1 VNPWEAL
8 INAIGGVLQFFHDGL
23 EGAFG
28 NNAWGL
34 AIILLTIAVRIVLL
48 PLAVKQTRS
57 QRAMQVLQP
66 QMKKIQEKY
75 KADKGLMR
83 SDPEK
88 YRELRA
94 KQQEAMMGLYKEHGV
109 NPASGCLPL
118 LLQMPIFFALFRV
131 LQPSGGLIT
140 ETSRASF
147 FVFHDLTLRVPDAGV
162 AGWFL
167 VVLMAG
173 STYLSSRQMMA
184 STAASGQAAQQQ
196 KIMMYAMPLMLAV
209 FSFQMFV
216 GVLLYWVTTN
226 IWTIGQQYVMFRSA
240 TSATPAK
247 AAAVVAEK
255 SAPAPGKSTPTPPKT
270 AKTAKTAKPVAK
282 ASKPDTAPKKPKKA
296 TE

>member
-1 VNPWEAL
+1 MNPWNAL
-8 INAIGGVLQFFHDGL
+8 VDGIGSILTYFHDLL
-23 EGAFG
+23 EGPFG
-28 NNAWGL
+28 SDAWGW
-34 AIILLTIAVRIVLL
+34 AIILLTVVVRIVLL
-48 PLAVKQTRS
+48 PLAIKQTRS
-57 QRAMQVLQP
+57 QRAMQALQP

-131 LQPSGGLIT
+131 LQPSENGIIQATTDATFYLFQ
-140 ETSRASF
+140 S
-147 FVFHDLTLRVPDAGV
+147 LTVQPSAAPIAWV
-162 AGWFL
+162 L
-167 VVLMAG
+167 VILMAAT
-173 STYLSSRQMMA
+173 TYFSSRQMIA
-184 STAASGQAAQQQ
+184 STPASGQAAQQQ

-209 FSFQMFV
+209 FSYNMFV

-226 IWTIGQQYVMFRSA
+226 IWTIGQQYVMFRSTTPAAGA
-240 TSATPAK
+240 TTPTKSAK
-247 AAAVVAEK
+247 AA
-255 SAPAPGKSTPTPPKT
+255 PPK
-270 AKTAKTAKPVAK
+270 AAK
-282 ASKPDTAPKKPKKA
+282 AAPKSESTAGKKPKKA

>member
-1 VNPWEAL
+1 MNPWNALVDGIGSVLEA
-8 INAIGGVLQFFHDGL
+8 FHGML
-23 EGAFG
+23 KGPFG
-28 NNAWGL
+28 SDAWGW
-34 AIILLTIAVRIVLL
+34 AIILLTVAVRVVLL

-57 QRAMQVLQP
+57 QRAMQALQP

-131 LQPSGGLIT
+131 LQPSGGIIGE
-140 ETSRASF
+140 ETVATFYIFS
-147 FVFHDLTLRVPDAGV
+147 DLTLQVPAAKA
-162 AGWFL
+162 AGWLL
-167 VVLMAG
+167 VILMAAT
-173 STYLSSRQMMA
+173 TYYSSRQMMA
-184 STAASGQAAQQQ
+184 STPASGQAAQQQ
-196 KIMMYAMPLMLAV
+196 KIMLYAMPLMLAV
-209 FSFQMFV
+209 FSYNMYV

-226 IWTIGQQYVMFRSA
+226 LWTIGQQYVMFRSVTPEPA
-240 TSATPAK
+240 AAVAKTAKATPAK
-247 AAAVVAEK
+247 APK
-255 SAPAPGKSTPTPPKT
+255 PAPKS
-270 AKTAKTAKPVAK
+270 
-282 ASKPDTAPKKPKKA
+282 DTAAKKPKKA

>member
-1 VNPWEAL
+1 VNPWNALVNGIGSVLEA
-8 INAIGGVLQFFHDGL
+8 FHGML
-23 EGAFG
+23 EGPFG
-28 NNAWGL
+28 SDAWGW
-34 AIILLTIAVRIVLL
+34 AIILLTVAVRVVLL

-57 QRAMQVLQP
+57 QRAMQALQP

-131 LQPSGGLIT
+131 LQPSGGIIGD
-140 ETSRASF
+140 ETVATFYIFR
-147 FVFHDLTLRVPDAGV
+147 DLTLQVPAAKA
-162 AGWFL
+162 AGWLL
-167 VVLMAG
+167 VILMAAT
-173 STYLSSRQMMA
+173 TYYSSRQMMA
-184 STAASGQAAQQQ
+184 STPASGQAAQQQ

-209 FSFQMFV
+209 FSYNMYV

-240 TSATPAK
+240 TPAGSAAATSKAVPSK
-247 AAAVVAEK
+247 AAK
-255 SAPAPGKSTPTPPKT
+255 SAASDST
-270 AKTAKTAKPVAK
+270 AG
-282 ASKPDTAPKKPKKA
+282 KKPKKA
-296 TE
+296 TD